1 MEAGTFSIVPIEIIK
16 DRRLTL
22 WQTRVLIALFSFR
35 NKTTN
40 TVFPSRTVLATRTGL
55 HINNIS
61 ATTSE
66 LEELGWLAKS
76 GKGGFSKATRYEL
89 KVPNFLG
96 VNPTVAESTTLAES
110 TSTTLAE
117 STTFTLA
124 ESTRGKEDTKE
135 DTKEDISSTQKE
147 TFEIFWS
154 AYPKKESKKKAFERW
169 CKIKNP
175 EIVLQDILKA
185 LVWQKT
191 QPNWTDQG
199 GQFIPMATTYLNQER
214 WLDEKPTGI
223 GMSTDI
229 RDW

>member
-1 MEAGTFSIVPIEIIK
+1 MP
-16 DRRLTL
+16 
-22 WQTRVLIALFSFR
+22 
-35 NKTTN
+35 
-40 TVFPSRTVLATRTGL
+40 
-55 HINNIS
+55 
-61 ATTSE
+61 
-66 LEELGWLAKS
+66 
-76 GKGGFSKATRYEL
+76 
-89 KVPNFLG
+89 
-96 VNPTVAESTTLAES
+96 
-110 TSTTLAE
+110 LAE

-124 ESTRGKEDTKE
+124 KSTRGKEDTKE

-175 EIVLQDILKA
+175 EIILQDILKA